1 MPFSRM
7 REDVN
12 EEAIPFEGCREDCP
26 LNTTSPDGFL
36 HTWAPLPDDMGAVI
50 RSLFPQSAV
59 LTDCPTVG
67 LLRALT
73 LSES

>member
-1 MPFSRM
+1 
-7 REDVN
+7 
-12 EEAIPFEGCREDCP
+12 
-26 LNTTSPDGFL
+26 
-36 HTWAPLPDDMGAVI
+36 MGAVI
-50 RSLFPQSAV
+50 RSLFPQSPV